1 MNPASLY
8 KALMTDNKGFPTERE
23 RERERERE
31 SNIDQMVLLF

>member
-1 MNPASLY
+1 MNPASLC
-8 KALMTDNKGFPTERE
+8 KALMTENKSLPTE